1 MFRLPV
7 FREPLHVGRPNI
19 GDREKLREK
28 IDDALDRR
36 WLSSGPLVREL
47 EERVAALAGTAH
59 AVATCNA
66 TVALQL
72 AARATGVPA
81 GAEVIVPSFTWVA
94 TPHALD
100 WIGLTPVF
108 CDVDEETAGIDP
120 AHAEKLV
127 GPATGAILGVHAFG
141 RPCPIDELT
150 ELADRHGLPLLFD
163 AAHALGS
170 THRGRPVGGFGSAE
184 VFSFH
189 ATKFINS
196 FEGGALVTD
205 DPRVAERARAMRN
218 FGIGEDREVISS
230 GTNAKMSEASA
241 AMGLV
246 SLERVDA
253 LIEQNTRNHRLYE
266 EGLAGLPGISVRGQA
281 PGSGPTTSTWS
292 SRSTRPRPASTP
304 TRCTP
309 YWNATTCSPAATSTP
324 AATNSP
330 PTATGPRPTPPAAA
344 ALRGTGRAGTGSADR
359 RGHRRGGDRRRL
371 PHHPLGRGDRLR
383 GRRPEHDGL
392 RRRERRPPE
401 AAAPRPAGAATPGR
415 PMY

>member
-72 AARATGVPA
+72 AARATGVQV

-281 PGSGPTTSTWS
+281 PGE
-292 SRSTRPRPASTP
+292 RANHQ
-304 TRCTP
+304 
-309 YWNATTCSPAATSTP
+309 YLVIEIDQ
-324 AATNSP
+324 
-330 PTATGPRPTPPAAA
+330 AAA
-344 ALRGTGRAGTGSADR
+344 GVHADQVHAVLERHNVLAR
-359 RGHRRGGDRRRL
+359 RYF
-371 PHHPLGRGDRLR
+371 HPCCHQLAPYSD
-383 GRRPEHDGL
+383 RPETHAPLPLPRSEALAERVLALPTGEVIGEEEIDGVC
-392 RRRERRPPE
+392 RIIRWAVETGC
-401 AAAPRPAGAATPGR
+401 ADGAPSTTD
-415 PMY
+415 